1 MVHERVKEYIETWEK
16 RCYKNGIPD
25 EAPIQISDKVPSYKM
40 ICIALLKNDLQLTS
54 LGYKAKQSKFYS
66 ILKRIEISAR
76 HTDKPKQ
83 LKLF

>member
-1 MVHERVKEYIETWEK
+1 
-16 RCYKNGIPD
+16 
-25 EAPIQISDKVPSYKM
+25 VPSYKM